1 VAQSD
6 EVPAAMNAHARA
18 ALTLVRDDARLHWHD
33 AAVWNMRSKRD
44 RAAGTVPDWEALR
57 DAASRIKLH
66 TLSRLPEYL
75 EEFERKALA
84 LGAQV
89 HWAADASEHNA
100 IVLGLLR
107 DRGVTRLVKSKS
119 MLTEECHLNPALEA
133 AGIEVVDT
141 DLGERIVQLGHEPPS
156 HIVMPAIH
164 KKREE
169 IGELF
174 HRTLHTPEG
183 LSDPKQ
189 LTEAARQ
196 HLREKFLAG
205 QAGLTGV
212 NFAVAETGGFV
223 VCTNEGNADLGVSLP
238 PIHIACMGLE
248 KLVPR
253 ATDLA
258 VFLRLLARS
267 GTGQPITTYT
277 SHFHGPR
284 PGGELHIVLVDNGR
298 SALLASD
305 AHRRALCCIRC
316 GACMNTCPVYRRS
329 GGHSYGTTV
338 PGPIGSVLS
347 PAADAVRN
355 MSLPFASSLCGSCS
369 DVCPVK
375 IDLHSQLLAWRRE
388 LNARGLTPAG
398 KRRGVHLASWV
409 LRRPWRYRLA
419 GGMVRFFGRLL
430 PAGLLRALSGGW
442 GRERDLPALPARSFR
457 QEWGRRGV

>member
-1 VAQSD
+1 
-6 EVPAAMNAHARA
+6 MNAHARA
-18 ALTLVRDDARLHWHD
+18 ARQLVKDEARLHWHD
-33 AAVWNMRSKRD
+33 AAVWNMRTKRD
-44 RAAGTVPDWEALR
+44 RAASAVPDWEALR

-66 TLSRLPEYL
+66 MLSRLPEYL

-89 HWAADASEHNA
+89 HWAADAKEHND

-119 MLTEECHLNPALEA
+119 MLTEECHLNEVLER
-133 AGIEVVDT
+133 AGIEVIDT
-141 DLGERIVQLGHEPPS
+141 DLGERIVQLAHEPPS

-174 HRTLHTPEG
+174 HRTLHTPAG

-238 PIHIACMGLE
+238 PIHIACMGVE

-253 ATDLA
+253 ASDLA

-298 SALLASD
+298 SALLASES
-305 AHRRALCCIRC
+305 HRRALCCIRC

-347 PAADAVRN
+347 PAGDPKRN
-355 MSLPFASSLCGSCS
+355 RALPFASSLCGSCT

-388 LNARGLTPAG
+388 LHAQGLTPAV
-398 KRRGVHLASWV
+398 KRRGVRIASWF
-409 LRRPWRYRLA
+409 LQRPGRYRLA
-419 GGMVRFFGRLL
+419 GSMLRFWGRLL
-430 PAGLLRALSGGW
+430 PSWFLRMLSGGW
-442 GRERDLPALPARSFR
+442 GRERELPPFPARSFR
-457 QEWGRRGV
+457 EEWRRRAV

>member
-1 VAQSD
+1 
-6 EVPAAMNAHARA
+6 MNAHARA
-18 ALTLVRDDARLHWHD
+18 AERLVRDDARLHWHD
-33 AAVWNMRSKRD
+33 AAVWQVRTKRD
-44 RAAGTVPDWEALR
+44 RAARAVPDWEALR

-75 EEFERKALA
+75 EEFERKASA
-84 LGAQV
+84 LGARV
-89 HWAADASEHNA
+89 HWAADAAEHNA

-107 DRGVTRLVKSKS
+107 ERGVTRLVKSKS
-119 MLTEECHLNPALEA
+119 MLTEECHLNPELER
-133 AGIEVVDT
+133 AGIEVIDT
-141 DLGERIVQLGHEPPS
+141 DLGERIVQLAHEPPS
-156 HIVMPAIH
+156 HIVLPAVH
-164 KKREE
+164 MKREE

-174 HRTLHTPEG
+174 HRTIGTPGG

-196 HLREKFLAG
+196 HLRQKFMAS

-212 NFAVAETGGFV
+212 NFAIAETGGFV

-248 KLVPR
+248 KLIPR
-253 ATDLA
+253 AADLP

-298 SALLASD
+298 STLLASET
-305 AHRRALCCIRC
+305 HRRALCCIRC

-347 PAADAVRN
+347 PAADPERN
-355 MSLPFASSLCGSCS
+355 ASLPFASSLCGSCS
-369 DVCPVK
+369 DVCPVR

-388 LNARGLTPAG
+388 LDVRGLTPAA
-398 KRRGVHLASWV
+398 KRRGVALASFV
-409 LRRPWRYRLA
+409 LRRPWMYRLA
-419 GGMVRFFGRLL
+419 GKMVRFFGRLL
-430 PAGLLRALSGGW
+430 PAGLLRTLSGGW
-442 GRERDLPALPARSFR
+442 GREREVPALPARIFR
-457 QEWGRRGV
+457 EEWRGRRAL

>member
-1 VAQSD
+1 
-6 EVPAAMNAHARA
+6 MNAHARA
-18 ALTLVRDDARLHWHD
+18 ARELVRDDARLHWHD

-44 RAAGTVPDWEALR
+44 RAASVVPDWEALR

-89 HWAADASEHNA
+89 YWAADAAEHND
-100 IVLGLLR
+100 IVLGVLR
-107 DRGVTRLVKSKS
+107 ERGVTRLVKSKS
-119 MLTEECHLNPALEA
+119 MLTEECHLNEVLER
-133 AGIEVVDT
+133 AGIEVIDT
-141 DLGERIVQLGHEPPS
+141 DLGERIVQLAHEPPS

-174 HRTLHTPEG
+174 HRTLHTPAG

-238 PIHIACMGLE
+238 PIHIACMGVE

-298 SALLASD
+298 SALLASES
-305 AHRRALCCIRC
+305 HRRALCCIRC

-347 PAADAVRN
+347 PAADPVRN
-355 MSLPFASSLCGSCS
+355 RALPFASSLCGSCT

-375 IDLHSQLLAWRRE
+375 IDLHGQLLAWRRE
-388 LNARGLTPAG
+388 LHAQGLTPAV
-398 KRRGVHLASWV
+398 KRSGVRIASW
-409 LRRPWRYRLA
+409 LLQRPWRYRLA
-419 GGMVRFFGRLL
+419 GSMIRFWGRLL
-430 PAGLLRALSGGW
+430 PSWLLRMLSGGW
-442 GRERDLPALPARSFR
+442 GRERELPPFPARSFR
-457 QEWGRRGV
+457 EEWRRRGV